1 MSNSK
6 YHRVLLKLSGESL
19 FDFKGQAKP
28 KDALATILEQILQIH
43 SDGVQIAVVLGGG
56 NICRGRTIMRSG
68 AHRLTA
74 DNVGM
79 LATVINALVFKDVL
93 ESRGI
98 NTRLYS
104 AFPVANMVN
113 VFEPQ
118 RVIDD
123 LNDNNLV
130 ICCGGTGD
138 PLVSTDTA
146 ASLRAIQIEADAIFK
161 ITNVEGV
168 YDTDPKKD
176 KHASMFDKISL
187 SEIIHKGLEV
197 MDHEAFRQCEMFGM
211 PIHIAHYKT
220 KDVLRRLIKGDT
232 VGTEIYPDDGGE
244 KC

>member
-1 MSNSK
+1 MANH
-6 YHRVLLKLSGESL
+6 YQRVLLKLSGESL
-19 FDFKGQAKP
+19 FDFKGQAEP
-28 KDALATILEQILQIH
+28 KVALGTIIEQIEQIH

-68 AHRLTA
+68 AHRLTT

-93 ESRGI
+93 DTKNI
-98 NTRLYS
+98 PTRIYS

-123 LNDNNLV
+123 LATGHV
-130 ICCGGTGD
+130 VVFCGGTGN

-146 ASLRAIQIEADAIFK
+146 SSLRAIQIEADAIFK
-161 ITNVEGV
+161 ITNVDGV
-168 YDTDPKKD
+168 YDCDPNKD
-176 KHASMFDKISL
+176 KSAEIYDQISH
-187 SEIIHKGLEV
+187 SEIINKGLEI
-197 MDHEAFRQCEMFGM
+197 MDHEAFRQCKMFGM

-220 KDVLRRLIKGDT
+220 KDVLRRIIQGDA
-232 VGTEIYPDDGGE
+232 VGTKIYPDGE
-244 KC
+244 NQC